1 MNKYIISIFIS
12 AFLLFQVQPMIAHYI
27 LPWFG
32 GTNGVW
38 SAVVLFFQL
47 MLVGG
52 YLYANWL
59 IKSVDYKKQ
68 WKIHNILLLFTVGT
82 IIFLSLSWPAPVI
95 PSTNWKPTSTEQ
107 PVIYILFLLTISVG
121 LPYFTLASNSP
132 LIQSWFA
139 QTHVGQ
145 SPYWLYALSNAG
157 SLLGLLSYPFLVEP
171 SLRLSEQGWLWSG
184 LYIVFAAVT
193 CFIAWSVPR
202 TRDQIGYH
210 RDKDV
215 QATSAP
221 QTSFT
226 SYLLWLSL
234 SAVATLMMLSVT
246 NRLTQEVAP
255 VPLLWILPLTIYLLS
270 FTIAFA
276 GEFYYHRFAFF
287 IFLTVTSVG
296 VIAALLIPT
305 MPILLQIGSYLLFI
319 FAVCMIA
326 HGELYHLRP
335 APTQLTSFYLLVSIG
350 GALGGFFVNFI
361 APLIFDD
368 YWELYIGWIIVYS
381 VLLFLAPKKLNTRRQ
396 SYLIGSV
403 ATVMIIFIGYIMLPD
418 HQDTIWRDRNF
429 YGALRVVEN
438 KQEGLNLLIHGST
451 VHGTQFTAADK
462 RDIPTG
468 YYHLDSGIGLAL
480 TTHPHY
486 GQSMKVGI
494 IGLGVGTLAA
504 YGQKGDVYRF
514 YEINPLV
521 ISIAQGEHGFF
532 SFLSDSQERGVTI
545 EIVSGDARL
554 SLEQE
559 LARGEAQSYD
569 LIVADA
575 FSSDSIPVHLL
586 TLEAFAL
593 YLQHL
598 APDGILAVHISNR
611 HLDLTP
617 IIWKAARH
625 FDLTVGII
633 RTDAPP
639 DKEASFFPSVWVL
652 LTRQPTIFNHPKLVG
667 KVDTL
672 ENDTS
677 NLRPW
682 TDDYSNLLQ
691 VIK

>member
-1 MNKYIISIFIS
+1 M
-12 AFLLFQVQPMIAHYI
+12 
-27 LPWFG
+27 
-32 GTNGVW
+32 
-38 SAVVLFFQL
+38 
-47 MLVGG
+47 
-52 YLYANWL
+52 
-59 IKSVDYKKQ
+59 
-68 WKIHNILLLFTVGT
+68 
-82 IIFLSLSWPAPVI
+82 IFLSLSWPAPVI
-95 PSTNWKPTSTEQ
+95 PSTSWKPTSTDQ

-139 QTHVGQ
+139 QTHAGR
-145 SPYWLYALSNAG
+145 SPYWLYALSNTG
-157 SLLGLLSYPFLVEP
+157 SLLGLLSYLFLIEP
-171 SLRLSEQGWLWSG
+171 SLKLSEQGWLWSG
-184 LYIVFAAVT
+184 LYIVFATLT
-193 CFIAWSVPR
+193 CFIVWYISR
-202 TRDQIGYH
+202 THKPIVIH
-210 RDKDV
+210 PKTNV
-215 QATSAP
+215 QATSASE
-221 QTSFT
+221 TSLI
-226 SYLLWLSL
+226 SYFLWLIL
-234 SAVATLMMLSVT
+234 SAIATVMMLSVT

-270 FTIAFA
+270 FIIAFA
-276 GEFYYHRFAFF
+276 GERYYQRFAFF
-287 IFLTVTSVG
+287 ILLTITSVG
-296 VIAALLIPT
+296 VMATFLTPT
-305 MPILLQIGSYLLFI
+305 ISILLQIASYLLFT

-326 HGELYHLRP
+326 HGELFRLRP
-335 APTQLTSFYLLVSIG
+335 APDQLTFFYLLISIG
-350 GALGGFFVNFI
+350 GALGGIIVNFI

-368 YWELYIGWIIVYS
+368 YWELHVGWIITYLIL
-381 VLLFLAPKKLNTRRQ
+381 LLFASNQFKTHQRKQ
-396 SYLIGSV
+396 SLLVGSI
-403 ATVMIIFIGYIMLPD
+403 ATVMIVFIGYIMFLD
-418 HQDTIWRDRNF
+418 RQDTLWQDRNF
-429 YGALRVVEN
+429 YGTLRVVEN
-438 KQEGLNLLIHGST
+438 KQEGINLLAHGST
-451 VHGTQFTAADK
+451 LHGTQFTDADK
-462 RDIPTG
+462 RNIPSG
-468 YYHLDSGIGLAL
+468 YYHVDSGVGLAL
-480 TTHPHY
+480 TAHPNY
-486 GQSMKVGI
+486 GRSMRVGV

-586 TLEAFAL
+586 TQEAFAL

-598 APDGILAVHISNR
+598 APDGILAVHVSNR

-617 IIWKAARH
+617 IIWQAARH

-639 DKEASFFPSVWVL
+639 DKEAGLFPSVWAL

-672 ENDTS
+672 ENYTS

-682 TDDYSNLLQ
+682 TDDYSNLFQ